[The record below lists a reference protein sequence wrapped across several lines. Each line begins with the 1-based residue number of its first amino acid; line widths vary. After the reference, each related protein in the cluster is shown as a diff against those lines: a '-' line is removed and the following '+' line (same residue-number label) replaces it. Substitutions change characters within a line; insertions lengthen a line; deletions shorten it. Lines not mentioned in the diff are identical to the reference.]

1 LASTKGEPIPAYVM
15 TETRLLPAETQHF
28 IEFLRAHFAQ
38 A

>member
-1 LASTKGEPIPAYVM
+1 M

-28 IEFLRAHFAQ
+28 IEFLRAHLAQ